1 MEPIGNFFRK
11 VFDIREGE
19 EIRALLMFSFI
30 FLLISSL
37 MIAKPVC
44 SALFLSRFG
53 AARLPY
59 VFILVAFCAAGMSK
73 FYSVQIRHFDLCH
86 LIRRTLYMA
95 VFSLIL
101 FWGLLCT
108 DIAGGTVLF
117 IFYVW
122 TAIFALVSSS
132 QFWILANS
140 IFNPREA
147 RRLFGF
153 IGTGAIAGGI
163 FGGYLTRFTAQYL
176 GSVHLLWIC
185 AGFLYACIPIVRT
198 IQTASRRDDVL
209 RKFRQEKQIRESA
222 DSPFHIIRNSRHLLL
237 TAGILGIGVI
247 AGRMV
252 EYQFSAIASA
262 QIQDSD
268 RLAAFFGFWLSN
280 LNAASLFIQLI
291 ATRRVVTGLGVG
303 ASLFFLPLAILSGAV
318 LVLIH
323 PVLWTAIF
331 IKLCD
336 GTLKNSLNKS
346 GIELLILPVPSD
358 IKKQAKSFID
368 VFADSFATGL
378 GGMMLLLLTETL
390 EFPVRQVSLLMILLI
405 GLWLYMVVLVR
416 REYIRSFRMK
426 LAGNPQHTEKPLDFR
441 NPCLIGE
448 CCEILEKGN
457 VSRIV
462 EILIMIREI
471 RDPRFVPCYRKLIRH
486 ENSCVRREVLRNVC
500 FCKHPDFTQEALELV
515 HDPDQRVKTEALHY
529 LFRNPG
535 EKEKS
540 MIREYLRHGDYRIR
554 GAALLCLAWETRG
567 NQKLKTMF
575 DLCGILKENL
585 SAAYR
590 VQDQEEVRFLRMNC
604 ARVIGAA
611 NLPDFHSHLH
621 IFLNDP
627 DPDVVKAAIRGAGE
641 TRRKDFISVIMPFL
655 AKEAYRKAAAHALK
669 DFGPDIGDILA
680 EWLNNPF
687 ADRNIRIQIP
697 DILGQMGKQ
706 KAADILSL
714 NIRHT
719 DPAIRCEVIRAMNR
733 MRVQFPFLKFDDRR
747 IVRTILEEA
756 REHLDL
762 LTVLY
767 SQVQNSGDGAGN
779 VHKPPPASAEE
790 PFFQNPGNSR
800 EPVPAA
806 SAENVSGYHFSQS
819 SENGEEQENVQNV
832 REAREHLIHSLEKRL
847 DNNLERIFGLLGL
860 KYPPQEIS
868 DVYRNLQ
875 SERTDLRSSAVEF
888 LDNLLET
895 DLRRVIIPIIE
906 AAPAGLGHIPDLR
919 GLKMLS
925 EYESLRLL
933 LSGGDSRMHI
943 RVLRLIACL
952 KSDRHIPLAGE
963 MLSASD
969 PQVREM
975 AGGIL
980 KKAGML

>member
-1 MEPIGNFFRK
+1 MESAGTFFRK
-11 VFDIREGE
+11 MFDIREGE
-19 EIRALLMFSFI
+19 ELRVFLMFSFV

-44 SALFLSRFG
+44 NALFLYRFG

-73 FYSVQIRHFDLCH
+73 FYSVQLRRFDLCH
-86 LIRRTLYMA
+86 LIIRTLWLA
-95 VFSLIL
+95 VLSLIL
-101 FWGLLCT
+101 FWALLCT
-108 DIAGGTVLF
+108 DAAGGAVLF

-176 GSVHLLWIC
+176 GSLHLLWIC
-185 AGFLYACIPIVRT
+185 AGFLYICIPIVRT
-198 IQTASRRDDVL
+198 IQTASRRDKVL
-209 RKFRQEKQIRESA
+209 QKFRQEKQLRETA
-222 DSPFHIIRNSRHLLL
+222 DNPFHIIRNSRHLLL
-237 TAGILGIGVI
+237 TAGILGFGVI

-252 EYQFSAIASA
+252 EYQFSAIAAA

-280 LNAASLFIQLI
+280 LNAASLFIQVI
-291 ATRRVVTGLGVG
+291 ATRKVVTGLGVG
-303 ASLFFLPLAILSGAV
+303 ASLFFLPLAILSGAL

-336 GTLKNSLNKS
+336 GSLKNSLNKS

-378 GGMMLLLLTETL
+378 GGILLLLLTESL
-390 EFPVRQVSLLMILLI
+390 EFPVRQVSLLMIVLI
-405 GLWLYMVVLVR
+405 GIWLYMVILVR
-416 REYIRSFRMK
+416 REYIRSFRRK
-426 LAGNPQHTEKPLDFR
+426 LAGNSPLTEKHPDFR
-441 NPCLIGE
+441 NPCIIGE
-448 CCEILEKGN
+448 CCEILEKGDASGTVN
-457 VSRIV
+457 T
-462 EILIMIREI
+462 LIMIREI
-471 RDPRFVPCYRKLIRH
+471 RDQRFIPCYRNLLRH
-486 ENSCVRREVLRNVC
+486 PDSCVRREVLRNIC
-500 FCKHPDFTQEALELV
+500 FCKHPDFTQEALALV
-515 HDPDQRVKTEALHY
+515 HDPDQKVKTEALHY
-529 LFRNPG
+529 LFRHPG

-540 MIREYLRHGDYRIR
+540 LIREYLRHEDYRIR
-554 GAALLCLAWETRG
+554 GAALLALAWETRG

-575 DLCGILKENL
+575 DLCGILRENL
-585 SAAYR
+585 SAAYQI
-590 VQDQEEVRFLRMNC
+590 QDQEQARFVRMNC

-611 NLPDFHSHLH
+611 NLPDFHPHLH

-627 DPDVVKAAIRGAGE
+627 DTDVVKAAIRGAGE
-641 TRRKDFISVIMPFL
+641 TRRKDFISVLMPFL
-655 AKEAYRKAAAHALK
+655 AKEEFRKAAAHALK
-669 DFGPDIGDILA
+669 DLGPDIGDTLA
-680 EWLNNPF
+680 QWLNNPL
-687 ADRNIRIQIP
+687 ADHTVRIQIP
-697 DILGQMGKQ
+697 DILAQMGKQ
-706 KAADILSL
+706 KAADVLSL
-714 NIRHT
+714 NIRHP
-719 DPAIRCEVIRAMNR
+719 DPAIRCEVVRAMNHI
-733 MRVQFPFLKFDDRR
+733 RVHFPFLKFDDRR
-747 IVRTILEEA
+747 IVRTILEET

-762 LTVLY
+762 LTVLC
-767 SQVQNSGDGAGN
+767 SQFQNSGNGAGTAN
-779 VHKPPPASAEE
+779 NPSPANAAGFPS
-790 PFFQNPGNSR
+790 PGTGT
-800 EPVPAA
+800 A
-806 SAENVSGYHFSQS
+806 
-819 SENGEEQENVQNV
+819 QEDRQDV
-832 REAREHLIHSLEKRL
+832 REAREQLIHSLEKRL
-847 DNNLERIFGLLGL
+847 DDNLERIFGLLGL

-875 SERTDLRSSAVEF
+875 SERADLRSSAVEF

-895 DLRRVIIPIIE
+895 NLRRVIIPIVE
-906 AAPAGLGHIPDLR
+906 SAPAGPGHIPDLR
-919 GLKMLS
+919 GMKMLS

-933 LSGGDSRMHI
+933 LSGGDSRMHM

-952 KSDRHIPLAGE
+952 KSKRYNPLAGE
-963 MLSASD
+963 MLAASD

-975 AGGIL
+975 AGSVL
-980 KKAGML
+980 KEAGML